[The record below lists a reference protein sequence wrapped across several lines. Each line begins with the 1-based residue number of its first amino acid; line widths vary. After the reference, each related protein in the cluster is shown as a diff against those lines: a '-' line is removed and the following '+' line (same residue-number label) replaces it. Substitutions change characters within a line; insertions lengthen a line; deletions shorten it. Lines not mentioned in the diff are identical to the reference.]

1 MDIDHHR
8 EPDTPR
14 ARRGGPDQT
23 ESATAPA
30 GTERPARRLR
40 DAENGSIYESIREGI
55 LSGRYAPGE
64 RLIETRLAEEFGVSR
79 TRIRDAL
86 ARLHADHLVAPAPNR
101 GLVVRPL
108 SSRDIEEIYTLRL
121 LLEGFAVNAAAANIT
136 TRELDHLHELH
147 TRMLEVEQTVTGGQ
161 SDDERLA
168 AIRTVTDLNN
178 EFHRG
183 IQRASRNRRLE
194 SLLRTIVSVPL
205 VFQSFYWYSDRELAE
220 SSHEHAEI
228 LDALKER
235 DGSLAES
242 LMRRHITR
250 GFNTILR
257 ELPNA

>member
-1 MDIDHHR
+1 VTAAAEATRPTGGERSTHHIETID
-8 EPDTPR
+8 
-14 ARRGGPDQT
+14 
-23 ESATAPA
+23 
-30 GTERPARRLR
+30 
-40 DAENGSIYESIREGI
+40 NGSIYESIREGI
-55 LSGRYAPGE
+55 LTGRYAPGE
-64 RLIETRLAEEFGVSR
+64 RLIETRLAGEFGVSR

-86 ARLHADHLVAPAPNR
+86 ARLHADHMVSPAPNR

-108 SSRDIEEIYTLRL
+108 YSRDIEEIYALRL
-121 LLEGFAVNAAAANIT
+121 LLEGYAVNAAAANIT
-136 TRELDHLHELH
+136 TRELDELHELH
-147 TRMLEVEQTVTGGQ
+147 NRMLEVEQTVSAGQ
-161 SDDERLA
+161 SDEERLD

-178 EFHRG
+178 ELHRG

-220 SSHEHAEI
+220 SSREHAEI

-235 DGSLAES
+235 DGVLAES

-257 ELPNA
+257 ELPNF